1 MFSLHGVLPVEGLWV
16 AYGGG
21 PAFVVT
27 LGGLLIFRG
36 AAFEITDGR
45 TVAPLDPTYQ
55 LLGGGIDGSIGAT
68 ASWALGLAAVAAV
81 AFFSL
86 KARSKRLRY
95 GFPVKPLWAEV
106 AMIAAWA
113 LLILGFVMVM
123 NAYTKPR
130 SDIPRGIPIP
140 VQIGRAHV

>member
-1 MFSLHGVLPVEGLWV
+1 MCSLP
-16 AYGGG
+16 
-21 PAFVVT
+21 
-27 LGGLLIFRG
+27 IS
-36 AAFEITDGR
+36 FEITDGR
-45 TVAPLDPTYQ
+45 TVAPLDPTFQ

-68 ASWALGLAAVAAV
+68 ASWALGLVAVAAV
-81 AFFSL
+81 VFFAV

-95 GFPVKPLWAEV
+95 GFPVKPLWAEI

-130 SDIPRGIPIP
+130 RDIPRGI
-140 VQIGRAHV
+140 QTGSASCRARGCQDGIITVVTVP

>member
-1 MFSLHGVLPVEGLWV
+1 MC
-16 AYGGG
+16 
-21 PAFVVT
+21 
-27 LGGLLIFRG
+27 
-36 AAFEITDGR
+36 
-45 TVAPLDPTYQ
+45 
-55 LLGGGIDGSIGAT
+55 AT
-68 ASWALGLAAVAAV
+68 AGGALGLAAVAAV

-123 NAYTKPR
+123 NAYTQPR

-140 VQIGRAHV
+140 VLILLAVVVVMPLLARFTPFGRYVFAMGGSSTERRGGQEG